1 MTNEVI
7 MLEIPLPKNFPFIPK
22 QKYFLVLSLVLTL
35 AGLLV
40 MAKNGLNYGIDF
52 VGGNKLTYKFTQP
65 VGDGELQSALSGM
78 PTEVSVQRMG
88 LAENNLFSVKV
99 KGTDADPMA
108 FAIQVTQTLE
118 AKYPGAVSL
127 VGEETVGP
135 KVGKEL
141 RRKGFLA
148 IAFTLVAM
156 LIYVWIRFDMFFAP
170 GAIVALL
177 HDVIMVM
184 AFLAFFHK
192 EFNLTIL
199 AALLTIVGYS
209 MNDTIIV
216 YDRIREHIKS
226 ITAGTIE
233 DVVNRSI
240 NETLS
245 RAIITHL
252 TVLFVVVVLYVS
264 GVGSLHDFAFC
275 FIVGVITATYSS
287 IFIACPVYIWL
298 FKNWPKW
305 FPQQNTVPT
314 RR

>member
-1 MTNEVI
+1 

-22 QKYFLVLSLVLTL
+22 QKYFLILSLLL
-35 AGLLV
+35 SIAGIVV

-52 VGGNKLTYKFTQP
+52 VGGNKLTYKFAQT
-65 VGDGELQSALSGM
+65 VGDGELQAALSTL
-78 PTEVSVQRMG
+78 PTEVSVQQMG
-88 LAENNLFSVKV
+88 QPSDNLFSIKV
-99 KGTDADPMA
+99 KGSDADPQA
-108 FAIQVTQTLE
+108 FAKQISQILE
-118 AKYPGAVSL
+118 AKYPGTVTL
-127 VGEETVGP
+127 LGEETVGP

-141 RRKGFLA
+141 RRKGVLA
-148 IAFTLVAM
+148 ILFTLMAM
-156 LIYVWIRFDMFFAP
+156 LFYVWIRFDMFFAP
-170 GAIVALL
+170 GAIVALI

-184 AFLAFFHK
+184 AFLAFFNK

-252 TVLFVVVVLYVS
+252 TVLFVVIVLYMS

-287 IFIACPVYIWL
+287 IFIASPIYIWL

-305 FPQQNTVPT
+305 FPQQKAVPA

>member
-1 MTNEVI
+1 
-7 MLEIPLPKNFPFIPK
+7 MLEIPLPKNFPFIPR
-22 QKYFLVLSLVLTL
+22 QKFFLLLSLFLTI
-35 AGLLV
+35 AGIVV
-40 MAKNGLNYGIDF
+40 MAKNGFNYGIDF
-52 VGGNKLTYKFTQP
+52 VGGNKLTYKFTQT
-65 VGDGELQSALSGM
+65 VGDGELQAALSTL
-78 PTEVSVQRMG
+78 PTEVSVQQMG
-88 LAENNLFSVKV
+88 QPSDNLFSIKV
-99 KGTDADPMA
+99 KGTDTDPKA
-108 FAIQVTQTLE
+108 FATQVSQILE
-118 AKYPGAVSL
+118 AKYPGTVTL
-127 VGEETVGP
+127 LGEETVGP

-141 RRKGFLA
+141 RRKGILA
-148 IAFTLVAM
+148 ILFTLVAM
-156 LIYVWIRFDMFFAP
+156 LFYVWVRFDMFFAP
-170 GAIVALL
+170 GAIVALI

-252 TVLFVVVVLYVS
+252 TVLFVVVVLYLS

-287 IFIACPVYIWL
+287 IFIACPIYIWL

-305 FPQQNTVPT
+305 FPQQKAAPA

>member
-1 MTNEVI
+1 

-22 QKYFLVLSLVLTL
+22 QKYFLVLSLALTI
-35 AGLLV
+35 AGLIV

-52 VGGNKLTYKFTQP
+52 VGGNKLTYQFSQS
-65 VGDGELQSALSGM
+65 VGDGDLQAALSVM

-88 LAENNLFSVKV
+88 QAESNLFSIKV
-99 KGTDADPMA
+99 KGTDTDPKA
-108 FAIQVTQTLE
+108 FATQVTQILE
-118 AKYPGAVSL
+118 AKYPGTVSL

-141 RRKGFLA
+141 RQKGFLA
-148 IAFTLVAM
+148 ILFTLVAM

-170 GAIVALL
+170 GALLALI

-184 AFLAFFHK
+184 AFLAFFQK

-226 ITAGTIE
+226 ITDATISE
-233 DVVNRSI
+233 VVNRSI

-252 TVLFVVVVLYVS
+252 TVLFVVVVLYLS

-287 IFIACPVYIWL
+287 IFIACPVYIYL

-305 FPQQNTVPT
+305 FPQQTPVIT

>member
-1 MTNEVI
+1 

-22 QKYFLVLSLVLTL
+22 QKYFLVLSLILSI
-35 AGLLV
+35 AGLYV
-40 MAKNGLNYGIDF
+40 MVINGLNYGIDF
-52 VGGNKLTYKFTQP
+52 VGGIKLTYKFNQT
-65 VGDGELQSALSGM
+65 VGDGELQSALAGL
-78 PTEVSVQRMG
+78 PTEVAVQRMG
-88 LAENNLFSVKV
+88 LPQDNLFVVKV
-99 KGTDADPMA
+99 KGTDTDPNA
-108 FAIQVTQTLE
+108 FSRQVTQTLE
-118 AKYPGAVSL
+118 AKYPGAVTL
-127 VGEETVGP
+127 AGEESVGP

-141 RRKGFLA
+141 RRKGLLA
-148 IAFTLVAM
+148 ILATLAAM
-156 LIYVWIRFDMFFAP
+156 LVYVWIRFDFFFAP
-170 GAIVALL
+170 GAIVALI

-226 ITAGTIE
+226 ITPTTIN

-252 TVLFVVVVLYVS
+252 TVLFVVVVLFLS

-287 IFIACPVYIWL
+287 IFVASPIYIFL
-298 FKNWPKW
+298 YKNWPKW
-305 FPQQNTVPT
+305 FAQTAHA
-314 RR
+314 RK